1 MVEITHSE
9 THKTPPQ
16 EGKRRLWA
24 NVYFQIIV
32 AIIAGGAL
40 GYFFPSY
47 GEAMQPLGAAF
58 IKLVKMVIA
67 PVIFLTVT
75 TGIAGMKDL
84 GGLGRVTAK
93 AFGYFFVMSTS
104 ALILGLIVANLFKP
118 GAGMNIDPASLD
130 PTSLSGYISAAHDQ
144 TIAAFLMNII
154 PTTVV
159 GAFAGGELLQVLF
172 FSVLFGV
179 AVTIVGEPAR
189 PVVHVLEAV
198 STAFFKV
205 VHIVMK
211 AAPIGAFGAFA
222 FTIGKYG
229 LETIANLATL
239 VATFYATSALFIF
252 GVLGAVA
259 AIAGFSIFR
268 LVAYLREEILLV
280 LGTSS
285 SESALPA
292 LIEKL
297 ELAGCDKSVVGVVI
311 PTGYSFNLDGTNIY
325 LTLAALFIAQ
335 ATGIELTLGDQL
347 LLLSIAVL
355 SSKGAAGVTGAGF
368 VTLAATLTVVPS
380 VPVAGIA
387 LILGVDR
394 FMSECRSVTNFIGNA
409 VATIVVAKW
418 ENKIDTDLL
427 AAVLGQGDRV
437 GAAASA
443 RAAGQKILKKRIND
457 MQITEGIG
465 AVAANSPAEA
475 AIHKE
480 KQSGGT
486 DWGVGPD
493 LITRQQ

>member
-1 MVEITHSE
+1 MARIALREDDTIS
-9 THKTPPQ
+9 PPAR
-16 EGKRRLWA
+16 KRRVWG

-32 AIIAGGAL
+32 AILAGGLL
-40 GYFFPSY
+40 GFFFPAY
-47 GEAMQPLGAAF
+47 GEALHPLGVGF

-75 TGIAGMKDL
+75 TGIAGMRDL
-84 GGLGRVTAK
+84 AGLGRVTAK
-93 AFGYFFVMSTS
+93 AFGYFFVASTF
-104 ALILGLIVANLFKP
+104 ALILGLVVANVFRP
-118 GAGMNIDPASLD
+118 GAGMNIDPATLD
-130 PTSLSGYISAAHDQ
+130 PAALTGFVNAAHEQ
-144 TIAAFLMNII
+144 SVASFLLAVI
-154 PTTVV
+154 PETVV
-159 GAFAGGELLQVLF
+159 GAFASGELLQVLL

-179 AVTIVGEPAR
+179 AASIAGEPAR
-189 PVVHVLEAV
+189 PVLAVLEAA
-198 STAFFKV
+198 SAAFFKL

-222 FTIGKYG
+222 FTIGRYG
-229 LETIANLATL
+229 VDTIANLATL
-239 VATFYATSALFIF
+239 VATFYATSAFFIF
-252 GVLGAVA
+252 VVLGV
-259 AIAGFSIFR
+259 IARACGFSIFR

-297 ELAGCDKSVVGVVI
+297 ERAGCEKSVVGVVV

-325 LTLAALFIAQ
+325 MTLAVLFIAQ
-335 ATGIELTLGDQL
+335 ATGIELTFADQA

-418 ENKIDTDLL
+418 ENKIDET
-427 AAVLGQGDRV
+427 AFASVLRR
-437 GAAASA
+437 GAADSASDAAAPGDPAADGKAA
-443 RAAGQKILKKRIND
+443 RAA
-457 MQITEGIG
+457 
-465 AVAANSPAEA
+465 
-475 AIHKE
+475 
-480 KQSGGT
+480 
-486 DWGVGPD
+486 
-493 LITRQQ
+493 